1 MQRLLNPDPL
11 MNESFIVGLVVHLEL
26 NGDKIVPVTLV
37 LLLLTANMSKISLCI
52 ASAPVLGEKRCKG
65 TAIFGT
71 TKTFSNFFSKKND
84 FLGFFSKKRDVFL
97 EKRATKCEFFHGNR

>member
-52 ASAPVLGEKRCKG
+52 ASAPVLGEKRCKV
-65 TAIFGT
+65 T
-71 TKTFSNFFSKKND
+71 TVFPYAPN
-84 FLGFFSKKRDVFL
+84 FL
-97 EKRATKCEFFHGNR
+97 ERFF